1 MSGLRSK
8 GYTEVSEDDINED
21 ELANSPDE
29 KVQTDT
35 DAQWN
40 GAAGGNAKPNHV
52 SAMKSNSNALHP
64 SVEESVTEEKMT
76 DLYKEYKGEEKKG
89 E

>member
-1 MSGLRSK
+1 
-8 GYTEVSEDDINED
+8 
-21 ELANSPDE
+21 
-29 KVQTDT
+29 
-35 DAQWN
+35 
-40 GAAGGNAKPNHV
+40 
-52 SAMKSNSNALHP
+52 MKSNSNALHP